1 MITFALIGNQ
11 NCGKTT
17 LFNQLTGGNQHVG
30 NFPGVT
36 VERKEGMIK
45 KQKDIMV
52 VDLPGIYSLS
62 PYTKEEIVT
71 RDFLIKE
78 QPQGIINIV
87 DATNL
92 ERNLYLSL
100 QLIQFEI
107 PMVIAL
113 NMMDEVNANGGTID
127 IKKMQ
132 DSLGVPVIP
141 ISAVK
146 NQGTQKLISTALETV
161 VSNLIPKKQNFYTGP
176 CAQTFTDITNI
187 LIKADKKTTKAP
199 FNAIKLMENDNKVK
213 EELNMKED
221 LREIIEK
228 RIRNMENTLL
238 TDRKAAVADMRYRY
252 LDSLCSETVVRPRE
266 SIHKI
271 RSLRIDNILANR
283 YIGIPVFLLIM
294 LSIFWLTFGVIGNI
308 LSDLLAGGIQILT
321 DIIRNTLDAAGTN
334 DVLVSL
340 VSDGILA
347 GVGSVVAFVPTIVI
361 LFFFLALLEDSGYM
375 ARVAF
380 IMDKLLGNIGLSG
393 RSFVPMIIG
402 FGCSVP
408 AIMATRTLPS
418 DRDRK
423 MTVFLIPFMSCS
435 AKLPIYGVFTMAFF
449 PSHRALVM
457 ISLYIF
463 GLLMGIVSSIFLKK
477 YLFKGEAERFVMEL
491 PNYRFPGAKSVLLM
505 LWDKTKDFLIR
516 AFTVIFLASI
526 LIWFLQKFTWRLE
539 PVTVSSQ
546 SMLAEIGHLLTPLFK
561 PLGFEDWRISTALLT
576 GFMAKEAV
584 ISTLGVL
591 TGEGVTRLPAALSEL
606 LSPASAYSFLIF
618 TLIYSPCVA
627 AISIIR
633 RELNTI
639 SAIWI
644 VLYQT
649 IFAWVSAWMVY
660 GAIRLLIS

>member
-45 KQKDIMV
+45 NQKEIMV

-176 CAQTFTDITNI
+176 CAHTYTDITNI

-199 FNAIKLMENDNKVK
+199 FHAIKLMENDSRVK

-238 TDRKAAVADMRYRY
+238 TDRKAAVADMRYRF

-283 YIGIPVFLLIM
+283 YIGIP
-294 LSIFWLTFGVIGNI
+294 
-308 LSDLLAGGIQILT
+308 
-321 DIIRNTLDAAGTN
+321 
-334 DVLVSL
+334 
-340 VSDGILA
+340 
-347 GVGSVVAFVPTIVI
+347 
-361 LFFFLALLEDSGYM
+361 
-375 ARVAF
+375 
-380 IMDKLLGNIGLSG
+380 
-393 RSFVPMIIG
+393 
-402 FGCSVP
+402 
-408 AIMATRTLPS
+408 
-418 DRDRK
+418 
-423 MTVFLIPFMSCS
+423 
-435 AKLPIYGVFTMAFF
+435 
-449 PSHRALVM
+449 
-457 ISLYIF
+457 
-463 GLLMGIVSSIFLKK
+463 
-477 YLFKGEAERFVMEL
+477 
-491 PNYRFPGAKSVLLM
+491 
-505 LWDKTKDFLIR
+505 
-516 AFTVIFLASI
+516 
-526 LIWFLQKFTWRLE
+526 
-539 PVTVSSQ
+539 
-546 SMLAEIGHLLTPLFK
+546 
-561 PLGFEDWRISTALLT
+561 
-576 GFMAKEAV
+576 
-584 ISTLGVL
+584 
-591 TGEGVTRLPAALSEL
+591 
-606 LSPASAYSFLIF
+606 
-618 TLIYSPCVA
+618 
-627 AISIIR
+627 
-633 RELNTI
+633 
-639 SAIWI
+639 
-644 VLYQT
+644 
-649 IFAWVSAWMVY
+649 
-660 GAIRLLIS
+660 

>member
-45 KQKDIMV
+45 NQKEIMV

-176 CAQTFTDITNI
+176 CAHTYTDITNI

-199 FNAIKLMENDNKVK
+199 FHAIKLMENDSRVK

-238 TDRKAAVADMRYRY
+238 TDRKAAVADMRYRF

-294 LSIFWLTFGVIGNI
+294 LSIFWLTFGVIGNF

-321 DIIRNTLDAAGTN
+321 DIIRNTLEAAGTN
-334 DVLVSL
+334 NVLVSL

-347 GVGSVVAFVPTIVI
+347 GVGSVISFVPTIVI
-361 LFFFLALLEDSGYM
+361 LFLFLALLEDSGYM

-408 AIMATRTLPS
+408 AVMATRTLPS
-418 DRDRK
+418 DRDRR

-463 GLLMGIVSSIFLKK
+463 GLLMGIVSTMFLKR
-477 YLFKGEAERFVMEL
+477 YIFKGEAERFVMEL

-505 LWDKTKDFLIR
+505 LWDKTKDFLTR

-606 LSPASAYSFLIF
+606 LSPASAYAFLIF

-644 VLYQT
+644 VMYQT
-649 IFAWVSAWMVY
+649 IFAWVCAWMVY
-660 GAIRLLIS
+660 GVIRLLIA